1 MEDDT
6 VEQNTGL
13 DFPGRCIEPLLVYPQ
28 LSIGDLKMTN
38 S

>member
-13 DFPGRCIEPLLVYPQ
+13 DFPGRCIEPLLVYQQ
-28 LSIGDLKMTN
+28 LNFSDLKMTN